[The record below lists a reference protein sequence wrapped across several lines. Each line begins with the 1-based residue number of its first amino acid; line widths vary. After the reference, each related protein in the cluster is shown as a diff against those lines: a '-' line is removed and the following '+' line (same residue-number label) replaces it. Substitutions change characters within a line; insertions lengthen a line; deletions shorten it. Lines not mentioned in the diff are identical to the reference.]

1 MRPTN
6 HAQADQKLY
15 FTMQCCESFPFAEM
29 NIFAWWAKIVAVG
42 SYSRIILLPRKNY
55 GQAFGKKTCII
66 RPSLQINYDADFFH
80 LEWTHEEI
88 SSLHVSAVFIT
99 GLCNQHKKNNKNNF
113 KKIIN
118 ERTMRDCRRGYL
130 QNLFISTATCLMRP
144 IEGLK
149 QSHFHN
155 KFVFQY

>member
-1 MRPTN
+1 M
-6 HAQADQKLY
+6 ALSKKIYKLKVNTY
-15 FTMQCCESFPFAEM
+15 VKWNLPKLSIFPFGM
-29 NIFAWWAKIVAVG
+29 IH
-42 SYSRIILLPRKNY
+42 YL
-55 GQAFGKKTCII
+55 
-66 RPSLQINYDADFFH
+66 
-80 LEWTHEEI
+80 
-88 SSLHVSAVFIT
+88 
-99 GLCNQHKKNNKNNF
+99 